1 MGSDTDSR
9 GRVGVV
15 HGEAQPWNWPE
26 LTARVKIEQ
35 MPYLGSPHI
44 EENSSGA
51 TRPWKLR
58 PLRSVLRDKD
68 HGWGPL
74 LWVLYLGFFFVQP
87 VVDHVSLKHWLFDG
101 VGAAIFLVLYW
112 GMFLLERPRVLVHVG
127 GMVLLGVTF
136 FPLNGGACT
145 FFIFAAA
152 MVPYLVDTQ
161 MRAIAGLGII
171 AGIGAIEGFLL
182 HASGWTLFYAAI
194 FPLLIGAG
202 NVFFAE
208 RNRMNRKLRTANE
221 EIENLAKV
229 AERERIARDL
239 HDVLGH
245 TLSVITLKSELA
257 GKLIDR
263 DPQRAGK
270 EIREV
275 EQISRQALSDVRDA
289 IRGYR
294 SQGLVAELAQA
305 KTTLETAGLA
315 VQCDAATTMK
325 LPAVHESVLSLAV
338 REAVTNVVR
347 HAQAHTCRMRLEQ
360 QNGSCRLEIHDDGCG
375 TSNGEGNGLRG
386 MRERVEMLGGTLNR
400 TTEAGTTL
408 SITLPLREGAPKR
421 EGLQN

>member
-1 MGSDTDSR
+1 
-9 GRVGVV
+9 
-15 HGEAQPWNWPE
+15 
-26 LTARVKIEQ
+26 
-35 MPYLGSPHI
+35 
-44 EENSSGA
+44 
-51 TRPWKLR
+51 
-58 PLRSVLRDKD
+58 
-68 HGWGPL
+68 L

-101 VGAAIFLVLYW
+101 LGAAIFLVLYW

-127 GMVLLGVTF
+127 GMVLLGVIF
-136 FPLNGGACT
+136 VPFNAGACT

-152 MVPYLVDTQ
+152 MVPFLVDTQ
-161 MRAIAGLGII
+161 TRAIAGLGII

-208 RNRMNRKLRTANE
+208 RNRMNRKLRRANE

-257 GKLIDR
+257 GKLIAR

-305 KTTLETAGLA
+305 KTTLETAGLT

-408 SITLPLREGAPKR
+408 SITLPLKEWAPKR